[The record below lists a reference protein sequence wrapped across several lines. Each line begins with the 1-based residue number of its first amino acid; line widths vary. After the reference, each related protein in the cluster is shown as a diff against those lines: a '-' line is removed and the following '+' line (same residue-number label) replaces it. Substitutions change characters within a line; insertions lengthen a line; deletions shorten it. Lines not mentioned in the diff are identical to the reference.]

1 MVLKTASNTA
11 CVKSRLTSA
20 QVTLRQVH
28 DLDHDPRRKAALRRL
43 EHVLGA
49 PLDSMPGGSTAWFDA
64 QFPASAMSYGPAA
77 HIKSTWRSVR
87 AYRDR
92 RRAVRYSILQSA
104 PIATH
109 LAAFHPMRLR
119 SLQIA
124 GPFLRARSVRSAA
137 DILRH
142 EDSDRMRAHYEVF
155 LRPVACA

>member
-92 RRAVRYSILQSA
+92 RRAVRYSIPPVGPHRDTSRGFS
-104 PIATH
+104 PD
-109 LAAFHPMRLR
+109 AAAQFADCWTIFARALR
-119 SLQIA
+119 
-124 GPFLRARSVRSAA
+124 PFSGGHSAA
-137 DILRH
+137 
-142 EDSDRMRAHYEVF
+142 
-155 LRPVACA
+155 